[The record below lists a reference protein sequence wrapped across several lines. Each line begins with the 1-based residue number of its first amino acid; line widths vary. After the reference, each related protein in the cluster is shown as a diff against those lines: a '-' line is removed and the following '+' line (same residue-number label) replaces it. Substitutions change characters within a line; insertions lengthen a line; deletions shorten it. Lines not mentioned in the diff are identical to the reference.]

1 MCSEAI
7 LCEEASAFAR
17 SLWLAL
23 VMASKVL
30 FFTEL
35 PHRHNVVSS
44 PTFPVFSQH
53 GRGPG
58 DWGGGTRTAG
68 LVTCYCF
75 VWHEPLHIAYEVV
88 KDNEWIG
95 KLSALIYTEST
106 KHTKPVAGLQI
117 ITVALLRKCRHP
129 TSKKKEHVVSLAS
142 DVKQNNTPQMAC
154 PVYRCVYVFGRY
166 LSPGNVLA
174 SMIVSTAAAREGS
187 AIDQEIRGLQFCRSK
202 LPAIL
207 IFSLG
212 GLSPG
217 R

>member
-129 TSKKKEHVVSLAS
+129 TSKKRTCGFPCQRCQTKQHTANGVS
-142 DVKQNNTPQMAC
+142 
-154 PVYRCVYVFGRY
+154 
-166 LSPGNVLA
+166 
-174 SMIVSTAAAREGS
+174 
-187 AIDQEIRGLQFCRSK
+187 
-202 LPAIL
+202 
-207 IFSLG
+207 
-212 GLSPG
+212 
-217 R
+217 